1 MYKGFTHSFEFLP
14 FLTDFF
20 TVLLTNFSI
29 LPAAF
34 GYDLE
39 KVRKF
44 TDQFLGM
51 GKEVLAG
58 ILLNGGIRTVESV
71 RFLTEPGNDLLVPG
85 GLKYSGKTIEWVGG
99 PTVGGF
105 GSRLAPFVE
114 QGRGNSEVGRDCFY
128 ADILD

>member
-1 MYKGFTHSFEFLP
+1 MHKGFSHSFEFLP
-14 FLTDFF
+14 FLADFF

-58 ILLNGGIRTVESV
+58 ILLDGGIGTVESV
-71 RFLTEPGNDLLVPG
+71 RFLAEPGNDLLVSG
-85 GLKYSGKTIEWVGG
+85 GFKYSGETVEWIGG
-99 PTVGGF
+99 PAISGF
-105 GSRLAPFVE
+105 GSRLAPFIE
-114 QGRGNSEVGRDCFY
+114 QGRRNSEVGRDCFY